1 MKSKSTT
8 RVLAASALFA
18 GLLAGCTSMQGDQG
32 GSGAAQGSTAA
43 AGGTG
48 MSPTNAECAQFHQ
61 YESRRTPS
69 TQQELVDPQLARMS
83 PEERERHMN
92 MMRERCGPGPSSP
105 PPKY

>member
-8 RVLAASALFA
+8 RVLAASAMFA
-18 GLLAGCTSMQGDQG
+18 GLLAGCTSTQGDQG
-32 GSGAAQGSTAA
+32 AYGAGQ
-43 AGGTG
+43 GGTG
-48 MSPTNAECAQFHQ
+48 AQGGMGMSATSAECAQFHQ
-61 YESRRTPS
+61 MESRRTPS

-83 PEERERHMN
+83 PEQREQHMN